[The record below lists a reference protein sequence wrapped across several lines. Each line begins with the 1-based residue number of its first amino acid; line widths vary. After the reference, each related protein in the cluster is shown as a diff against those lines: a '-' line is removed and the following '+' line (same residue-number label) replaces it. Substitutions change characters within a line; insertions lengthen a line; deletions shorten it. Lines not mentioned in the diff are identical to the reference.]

1 MTDTTILAIDD
12 DDMNL
17 EMIDIILSD
26 TDYKILKAGNGLEA
40 IQVLEGNPDI
50 DTFLVDLEMP
60 VMDGFEFIT
69 YVRQS
74 PQWLAVPVIV
84 ITGSASE
91 VNRTLMMGA
100 NDFVSK
106 PFNREELR
114 LRIMNQIRNK
124 KESDLAEMYLRNRE
138 DRLAQ
143 ERKQTEIELKQMQ
156 IHMIQQEKMA
166 SIGQMAA
173 GVAHE
178 INKPA
183 GFIASNLAT
192 LDKYGQKIGDYIQ
205 FLEKAFLECNGG
217 EWPDSVKTVRTS
229 LKIDHILSDMGG
241 LFNETLDGVDR
252 VKSIVKDLK
261 SFSRSDDQQ
270 IALLDLNQCIHS
282 TLNIVRNEYKYVAE
296 LLLDLQVDLPP
307 LRGNSHNLCQVIA
320 NLVVN
325 AAQAID
331 DQGTITIRTWQD
343 DYDVLMSVS
352 DTGKGI
358 PAEHLSQVFDPFFTT
373 KEAGNGTGLG
383 LSITRDIINK
393 HNGEITLES
402 TIGKGS
408 TFTIRLPFESK
419 L

>member
-12 DDMNL
+12 DNMNL

-26 TDYKILKAGNGLEA
+26 TDYRILKAGNGLEA

-50 DTFLVDLEMP
+50 DTILVDLEMP
-60 VMDGFEFIT
+60 VMDGFKFIN

-74 PQWLAVPVIV
+74 PKWLAVPLIV

-114 LRIMNQIRNK
+114 SRIMNQIRNK
-124 KESDLAEMYLRNRE
+124 KEADLAEMSLRNSE
-138 DRLAQ
+138 ARLAQ
-143 ERKQTEIELKQMQ
+143 ERKQAEIELKQMQ
-156 IHMIQQEKMA
+156 MQMIQQEKMA
-166 SIGQMAA
+166 SIGQLAA

-178 INKPA
+178 INNPV

-205 FLEKAFLECNGG
+205 TLENAFLEGNGG
-217 EWPDSVKTVRTS
+217 EWPDSIKKVRTS
-229 LKIDHILSDMGG
+229 LKIDRILSDLSG
-241 LFNETLDGVDR
+241 LVHESLDDVDR
-252 VKSIVKDLK
+252 VKIIVKDLK
-261 SFSRSDDQQ
+261 NFSRNDGHQ

-282 TLNIVRNEYKYVAE
+282 TLNIVRSEYKYVAE
-296 LLLDLQVDLPP
+296 LLLGLQEDLPP
-307 LRGNSHNLCQVIA
+307 IRGNSHHLCQVIA
-320 NLVVN
+320 NLVAN

-343 DYDVLMSVS
+343 DCHVLLSVS

-373 KEAGNGTGLG
+373 KEAGKGTGLG
-383 LSITRDIINK
+383 LSISRDIINK

-419 L
+419 